1 MKWERVI
8 TVFLT
13 AAVALFAIFVLYHM
27 IWWQPK
33 PDRDSWVE
41 KKLFVQNMSAL
52 PYNGIDLSQEQGYVD
67 WQSVSMDRLIDFVY
81 LKATEGSTH
90 VDSRYMA
97 NVTAAY
103 NYGFLIGSY
112 HRFTSDSSVE
122 KQFFNF
128 NKNVEHSAQRLLPM
142 VELNEASVRGW
153 SMQQV
158 QDSLALFAWL
168 VNDFYGSLP
177 MIKTTKDFYET
188 RLVPRFE
195 DYPLF
200 IVDESESQPMVKA
213 EHFYIWRRIT
223 QGTIPGIVYDVS
235 LDSFTYGTTLR
246 DLFL

>member
-13 AAVALFAIFVLYHM
+13 AAVAMFVIFVLYHI

-128 NKNVEHSAQRLLPM
+128 NKNVEHSADGRTQRG
-142 VELNEASVRGW
+142 ERS
-153 SMQQV
+153 
-158 QDSLALFAWL
+158 
-168 VNDFYGSLP
+168 
-177 MIKTTKDFYET
+177 
-188 RLVPRFE
+188 RLVDAAGTGQFGAVCVARQRFLRQSAHHQDNE
-195 DYPLF
+195 RILRNATDSPIRGLSAF
-200 IVDESESQPMVKA
+200 
-213 EHFYIWRRIT
+213 HRR
-223 QGTIPGIVYDVS
+223 
-235 LDSFTYGTTLR
+235 
-246 DLFL
+246 